1 MISLLCSLQ
10 ELNFNLIFKSSCKQS
25 IVSAERGGGMATKTA
40 KKKFKFQV
48 GMGITSYN
56 SRSLCIFDFVFLERL
71 CNASFDFYF

>member
-40 KKKFKFQV
+40 KKNLNFRWVWGLQV
-48 GMGITSYN
+48 IIVGACAFLTS
-56 SRSLCIFDFVFLERL
+56 CF
-71 CNASFDFYF
+71 